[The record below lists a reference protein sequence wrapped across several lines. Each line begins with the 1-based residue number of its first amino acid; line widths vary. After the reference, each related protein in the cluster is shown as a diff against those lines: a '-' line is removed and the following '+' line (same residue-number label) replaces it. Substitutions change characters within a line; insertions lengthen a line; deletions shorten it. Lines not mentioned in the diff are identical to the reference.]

1 MYQEGILIGI
11 DIGGSWLKA
20 TAVEV
25 NHKTGIK
32 DIPDLV
38 KPSGIIKVRSRLG
51 EHAPVEDFIAAL
63 EELCC
68 LVEHPQKKVLS
79 IGISTAGVVDYKGES
94 VTIAASHL
102 KALKD
107 PGWLAYLYRRF
118 GVPVTLI
125 NDADATAIGAAG
137 KGYLKGL
144 KTIGVMPVGTG
155 VGFTIWRN
163 GRRWNPHQMLPL
175 LGCTYTPEGSYDQ
188 MASASSV
195 AAAVDHDLS
204 RIFSDPAFE
213 KVKDHFEENLSGV
226 IYTAAV
232 LYHTD
237 TILIGGG
244 LAEATKAC
252 DYPLEDVLSRRV
264 NESLRHL
271 KKNVEIKT
279 IGEANT
285 LPLIGAT
292 MLAMGEGIAG
302 EVKSGKPYQSIN
314 TEIPYNESLMLHTM
328 DARSIVR
335 TLYHAEQEAGEKLS
349 GSLPDIAEVTQEIA
363 AKLRAGGRLI
373 YVGAGTSGRL
383 AAIDTVELACTFGFP
398 RERVYTLIAGGVPD
412 AAIDIESNFEEDA
425 SAVPELLLTSVNE
438 NDVVVGI
445 SVSGTAYYVLS
456 ALALAKQAG
465 AYTVFIQESTE
476 NDLPYCDKQI
486 SLYSGHEIIAGSTRM
501 KAGTA
506 TKKVLNFIS
515 TSVMILLGKVYGP
528 YMVEMECI
536 NQKLVHRARHI
547 LYNLFGLNDKES
559 YQLLERNSFNLQ
571 QSIKEMA
578 GQQGRTSVNNK

>member
-1 MYQEGILIGI
+1 MHEEGILIGI

-20 TAVEV
+20 TFV
-25 NHKTGIK
+25 NVDSKTRIK
-32 DIPDLV
+32 DIPVVVD
-38 KPSGIIKVRSRLG
+38 PSRTIKVRSRLG

-63 EELCC
+63 EELFS
-68 LVEHPQKKVLS
+68 LVEYHQKKVLS

-94 VTIAASHL
+94 VTIAANHL
-102 KALKD
+102 KALKE
-107 PGWLAYLYRRF
+107 PGWLAYLHRRF

-125 NDADATAIGAAG
+125 NDAEATAIGAAG
-137 KGYLKGL
+137 TGYLKGL
-144 KTIGVMPVGTG
+144 RTIGVMPVGTG
-155 VGFTIWRN
+155 VGFTVWRN

-175 LGCTYTPEGSYDQ
+175 LGSVYTPDGSYDQ
-188 MASASSV
+188 IASASSV
-195 AAAVDHDLS
+195 AAAVNHELS

-213 KVKDHFEENLSGV
+213 NIKDHFEENLSGI
-226 IYTAAV
+226 IYTVAV

-237 TILIGGG
+237 TLLIGGG
-244 LAEATKAC
+244 LAEAVKAC
-252 DYPLEDVLSRRV
+252 NYPLEDSLSRKV
-264 NESLRHL
+264 KESLQHL
-271 KKNVEIKT
+271 KKSVEIK
-279 IGEANT
+279 IMREGNT

-292 MLAMGEGIAG
+292 MLAMGEYIAHG
-302 EVKSGKPYQSIN
+302 VKSGKPYQSIN
-314 TEIPYNESLMLHTM
+314 TEIPYNESLMLHTL
-328 DARSIVR
+328 DAQSIVR
-335 TLYHAEQEAGEKLS
+335 TLYDAEQEAGDKLAD
-349 GSLPDIAEVTQEIA
+349 SLSDISEAAREIA
-363 AKLRAGGRLI
+363 VKLHAGGRLI

-398 RERVYTLIAGGVPD
+398 RERVYTLIAGGVSD

-456 ALALAKQAG
+456 ALALAKEVG
-465 AYTVFIQESTE
+465 AYTVFIQESVGA
-476 NDLPYCDKQI
+476 DLPYCDKQI

-515 TSVMILLGKVYGP
+515 TSVMILLGKIYGP

-536 NQKLVHRARHI
+536 NQKLVNRARNI
-547 LYNLFGLNDKES
+547 LYNLFGLDDKAS
-559 YQLLERNSFNLQ
+559 YLLLERNGFNLQ
-571 QSIKEMA
+571 RSIKEMS
-578 GQQGRTSVNNK
+578 GHPGKNFGEQ